1 MAPTKGAEQIGGWE
15 ERYQCFEDMNIKILT
30 KIIRQEEVPL
40 PWAQHFQEVRKNTK
54 THPPHPHDEES
65 NTTHRPP
72 VHQVIIPVIPFG
84 LGLFISSIVQGR
96 VEGSISGVILHG
108 ISCTIPRTLF
118 LRGFLAC
125 PFA

>member
-1 MAPTKGAEQIGGWE
+1 MT
-15 ERYQCFEDMNIKILT
+15 
-30 KIIRQEEVPL
+30 
-40 PWAQHFQEVRKNTK
+40 HFQEVGKNVK
-54 THPPHPHDEES
+54 MPPPRLCDEES
-65 NTTHRPP
+65 NMTHRPP

-96 VEGSISGVILHG
+96 VEGSIGGVVSRG

-125 PFA
+125 PFAIVAARI